1 MTRAEFNREWAVLV
15 AALGFETGEVQD
27 QLYFRALQDLDVATF
42 HAGIKSLVL
51 SPDFAEYSRFRRLP
65 TLAELREECEA
76 KADRRVPLMRCGAEM
91 IPLAEYSQR
100 VAAGQTPGGGEAPK
114 ALPAPGPGNASHAL
128 MLRQAEVA
136 EVQRARAVFAGV
148 DTLAAAKSMPELEER
163 PAVVVV
169 ATDERLAALKRQAA
183 LLREMDEL
191 LGPGEPVAEP
201 AGKAIA

>member
-1 MTRAEFNREWAVLV
+1 MTHAEFNREWAVLV

-51 SPDFAEYSRFRRLP
+51 SPDFAEYARFRRLP

-76 KADRRVPLMRCGAEM
+76 KADRRVPLMRWGAEM
-91 IPLAEYSQR
+91 IPVHEYSQR
-100 VAAGQTPGGGEAPK
+100 VAAGQTPDGGDLPK
-114 ALPAPGPGNASHAL
+114 VLPAPGPENVSHAL

-136 EVQRARAVFAGV
+136 EVQRVRAVFAGV
-148 DTLAAAKSMPELEER
+148 DELAKAMSMPESEEW
-163 PAVVVV
+163 PMVVVV
-169 ATDERLAALKRQAA
+169 ATDERLAQLRRQAA

-191 LGPGEPVAEP
+191 LGPGEPVAGEVK
-201 AGKAIA
+201 AG